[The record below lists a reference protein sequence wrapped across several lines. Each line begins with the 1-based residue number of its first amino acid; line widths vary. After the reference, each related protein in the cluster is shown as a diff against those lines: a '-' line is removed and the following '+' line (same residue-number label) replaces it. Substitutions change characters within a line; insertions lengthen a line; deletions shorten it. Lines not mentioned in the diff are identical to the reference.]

1 MPTSEAQKK
10 ASLKWREAN
19 REKYNEYQTMAV
31 KRWADKNKEHISEK
45 KKEYYEAN
53 KEIIKE
59 KNKQRYYL
67 KKSLKE
73 QTEEIIEL

>member
-53 KEIIKE
+53 K
-59 KNKQRYYL
+59 
-67 KKSLKE
+67 
-73 QTEEIIEL
+73 

>member
-1 MPTSEAQKK
+1 MPATEAQKK
-10 ASLKWREAN
+10 ATKKWRDAN
-19 REKYNEYQTMAV
+19 REKYNEYSNMAA
-31 KRWADKNKEHISEK
+31 KRWAVKNKEHICEQ
-45 KKEYYEAN
+45 KKEYYELN

-67 KKSLKE
+67 KKQLKE